1 MQTFQN
7 FIFFLCILSL
17 RGDMK
22 KTEVFRKIYNI
33 SKLTWIKIPFSMET
47 HKIFRDRKHKLKKSK

>member
-1 MQTFQN
+1 
-7 FIFFLCILSL
+7 
-17 RGDMK
+17 MK